1 MTQSNIMGRTEVL
14 TDGRPVLLR
23 APTTDD
29 VDRSLCFFQALG
41 PDERRYMGVDMNR
54 RDLIERRLREAETG
68 EADRILGLVEDEII
82 ADGALEFGGEDW
94 RRHLGEIRV
103 IVSGNYRGL
112 GLGTLLVAELYQAAQ
127 RRNVERVVVNLAA
140 PQTVA
145 RKICDRLGLQ
155 LDAVLPNHFK
165 DSEGNLHDLVVM
177 SCTLDD
183 MWKALKDFYRTDDWP
198 DG

>member
-1 MTQSNIMGRTEVL
+1 MGRTEVL

>member
-1 MTQSNIMGRTEVL
+1 MTQSKTADRMEVLRDGRT
-14 TDGRPVLLR
+14 VLLR

-29 VDRSLCFFQALG
+29 VDRSLEFFQSLG
-41 PDERRYMGVDMNR
+41 PDDRRYIGVDVTR
-54 RDLIERRLREAETG
+54 RDVVERRLREAGTG
-68 EADRILGLVEDEII
+68 EVGRIIGVVDDEIV
-82 ADGALEFGGEDW
+82 ADGALEFSGEVW

-103 IVSGNYRGL
+103 IVANEYRGL
-112 GLGTLLVAELYQAAQ
+112 GLGTLLVGDLFQEAQ
-127 RRNVERVVVNLAA
+127 RRHVERVVVHLAA
-140 PQTVA
+140 PQTTG
-145 RKICDRLGLQ
+145 RKICERLGLQ

-183 MWKALKDFYRTDDWP
+183 MWRELKDFYRTDDWP